1 MILNKEKIELIKAS
15 KTKSIKG
22 KKEKDKNK
30 KENIYFQNIIK
41 NNSIKYEENISNINP
56 QMKNIND
63 NIKSIFSSDE
73 SKKKALK
80 FIFRNHQ
87 LENKD
92 NNLNELSKYKTI
104 DNNQIHV
111 SCTEPENNII
121 QYKGSINQ
129 RKDINN
135 KRFLRNGLIKNESEK
150 IMIRSENK
158 NDIKNGIKYNKIEY
172 NNKGYKTPYN
182 NYRNNSNNNY
192 NSITYEKENYN
203 LNINENNNNEYIL
216 DNKLYKVTKK
226 LKIPKP
232 SNTRR
237 KSSNILESNKVKNKT
252 LNSFYIN
259 KKPSTYSVNENRNN
273 FNKENLTNDLSD
285 FNEAHT
291 MIFKE
296 NIDYLNQYSNKTI
309 DDKRNIIRNKYNKR
323 KNNKIRI
330 IDSAKAIKE
339 FNISFPE
346 DDISDNFLIH
356 NKNKYN
362 YRTINN
368 EQINVNKNKLYENY
382 NKYYYMRNLSNIPSI
397 NINQFNINANN
408 NNSAQNY
415 KYYDDYLSER
425 NYRNHSKNENNY
437 SNDIYNKN
445 FDININNNILIN
457 DNNLNLN
464 EGKNNIKSYESN
476 DKNNKFKVLVKKRPL
491 NEMKI
496 KNISYKKFQNLK
508 YIQENDKE
516 DKNNNHNEEKF
527 HFNNNTKTFITE
539 KMSFSINPNINHS
552 SNDDT
557 IENKNENMIIIIKK
571 KNKELLNKICIE
583 EENIEKIN
591 EKLLNEKFA
600 INNIPVKFISLIN
613 KDEDKDKS
621 LKGELERMRNE
632 NDILNKKDKLKSEL
646 INKLDKEK
654 QNLIEEINRL
664 NKEINL
670 EKMKNEKIIKEKEKI
685 KEENI
690 KVNNILNDIM
700 KEENKEKEEIFDL
713 GNIGG
718 INFNID
724 IESINDGQE
733 KNEELINKEE
743 IK

>member
-1 MILNKEKIELIKAS
+1 
-15 KTKSIKG
+15 
-22 KKEKDKNK
+22 
-30 KENIYFQNIIK
+30 
-41 NNSIKYEENISNINP
+41 
-56 QMKNIND
+56 
-63 NIKSIFSSDE
+63 
-73 SKKKALK
+73 
-80 FIFRNHQ
+80 
-87 LENKD
+87 
-92 NNLNELSKYKTI
+92 
-104 DNNQIHV
+104 
-111 SCTEPENNII
+111 
-121 QYKGSINQ
+121 
-129 RKDINN
+129 
-135 KRFLRNGLIKNESEK
+135 
-150 IMIRSENK
+150 
-158 NDIKNGIKYNKIEY
+158 
-172 NNKGYKTPYN
+172 
-182 NYRNNSNNNY
+182 
-192 NSITYEKENYN
+192 
-203 LNINENNNNEYIL
+203 
-216 DNKLYKVTKK
+216 
-226 LKIPKP
+226 
-232 SNTRR
+232 
-237 KSSNILESNKVKNKT
+237 
-252 LNSFYIN
+252 
-259 KKPSTYSVNENRNN
+259 VNEDRNN

-296 NIDYLNQYSNKTI
+296 NIDHLNQYSNKTI
-309 DDKRNIIRNKYNKR
+309 DNKRNIIRNKYNKR

-362 YRTINN
+362 FRTINN

-382 NKYYYMRNLSNIPSI
+382 NKYCYMRNLPNIPSI

-425 NYRNHSKNENNY
+425 NYRNHSRNENNY

-457 DNNLNLN
+457 DNNLNFN
-464 EGKNNIKSYESN
+464 EGKNNIKSYEN
-476 DKNNKFKVLVKKRPL
+476 TDKNKKFKVLIKKRPL

-508 YIQENDKE
+508 YIQENEKE

-527 HFNNNTKTFITE
+527 HFNNKSKTFITE
-539 KMSFSINPNINHS
+539 KMSFSINPIVNHS
-552 SNDDT
+552 SDDDI

-591 EKLLNEKFA
+591 EKLLNEKFT
-600 INNIPVKFISLIN
+600 INNIPVKFISLVN

-621 LKGELERMRNE
+621 LKVEFERIRNE

-664 NKEINL
+664 NKEIKS
-670 EKMKNEKIIKEKEKI
+670 EKVKNEKIIKEKEKI

-690 KVNNILNDIM
+690 KISNILNDIM

-724 IESINDGQE
+724 IESINEGQE